1 MFEKFKPM
9 LAETCS
15 DLSQVKFPVLA
26 SPKLDGI
33 RCTIFS
39 GVAYSRSKKPI
50 PNKFVQEWV
59 KLHAEILEGFDGELI
74 VGSPTDELVFSNTT
88 SFVMSHDK
96 VQEFGFYAFD
106 LVNADN
112 AETRQNRLYS
122 IISGAAI
129 PRVHLVYQ
137 ELVETSDQLQEFEE
151 KQLLLGYEGTM
162 LKNPEGLYK
171 FGRSTLKSGQLLKR
185 KTFVD
190 SEFVVVGCEPLW
202 HNTNESKTNELGR
215 TERSTSK
222 EGLVALETLG
232 SLTCAL
238 PDGKVFSVGTGFD
251 TELRKSLWGSKDQ
264 MIGKLAK
271 VKYFPIGMQDGVPRF
286 PVFVGFRSEDDL

>member
-129 PRVHLVYQ
+129 PRVHLVHQ
-137 ELVETSDQLQEFEE
+137 ELVEAPAQLQEFEE

>member
-129 PRVHLVYQ
+129 PRAHLVHQ
-137 ELVETSDQLQEFEE
+137 ELVEAPAQLQEFEE
-151 KQLLLGYEGTM
+151 EQLLLGYEGTM
-162 LKNPEGLYK
+162 LKNPGGLYK